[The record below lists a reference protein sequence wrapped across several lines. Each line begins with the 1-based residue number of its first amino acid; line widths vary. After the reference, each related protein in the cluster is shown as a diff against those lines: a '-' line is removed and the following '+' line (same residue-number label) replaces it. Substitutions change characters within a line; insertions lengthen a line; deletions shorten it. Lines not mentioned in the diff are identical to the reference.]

1 MNGGQIID
9 GLVDLTGGIDESILL
24 SIPSPPPGF
33 KEQIKHLLHQAC
45 TRKSMIGCAKNPM
58 EEKDAGILENGLVT
72 GKIVL
77 VLI

>member
-1 MNGGQIID
+1 MNGGQITD

-24 SIPSPPPGF
+24 CIPSPPPGF

-45 TRKSMIGCAKNPM
+45 ARKSMIGCAKNPI
-58 EEKDAGILENGLVT
+58 EESDAGVLDSGLVT
-72 GKIVL
+72 GKIIL